1 MITEDKNWEIGD
13 QVIDQS
19 FTRLTSAFRT
29 IVTLN

>member
-1 MITEDKNWEIGD
+1 MITKDKNWEIGD